1 MKIAIVVVCLLGAV
15 AAAETGLRGAAD
27 AISMDQADGS
37 PGHDPASE
45 KADSCASTCRRLRF
59 VGRKQRDCVEKCLKK
74 NDASESRSINH
85 IDGGDD
91 GGQAENDHPEI
102 ESEDTGA
109 TRCKLQCKRLRF
121 VGRMQDE
128 CVENCLEKNDASES
142 RSTINHIDGGDG
154 GGQAEIDH
162 PESESEDT
170 PDILDGLDIFETAT
184 SRRLGPNGRTDDEVR
199 CESYEET
206 LEACCA
212 VAWDDEICT

>member
-1 MKIAIVVVCLLGAV
+1 MKIAIVVVCFLGAV

-27 AISMDQADGS
+27 AISMDRADGS

-91 GGQAENDHPEI
+91 
-102 ESEDTGA
+102 
-109 TRCKLQCKRLRF
+109 
-121 VGRMQDE
+121 
-128 CVENCLEKNDASES
+128 
-142 RSTINHIDGGDG
+142 